1 MSKRKYLRN
10 SVIAILATFALV
22 ISSQAS
28 IAAPKVNNKKLTV
41 WISADVNIK
50 DLWEKTLIPAF
61 VKKNPSYSVSIV
73 HDVHGSRDAQTVAK
87 LTAATIQKKDP
98 GFDLWDGGQ
107 SYVLGQSGLLTTANI
122 KLLKNLKHVSPTTL
136 RAGAGAIPYRGS
148 SVLLAYN
155 PAKVSAPPRSVD
167 DLITWIRNNPGQFA
181 YNTPGTGGSGDS
193 FVMTVL
199 ARYASAAA
207 QSKLTQERDVALY
220 TEWNRGFDV
229 LGELHDKMFSKGTY
243 PNGNAAVLA
252 LLSSGQISMAPVWS
266 DQFATG
272 QRNGTI
278 PANFRSL
285 QLTTPGFTG
294 GAAYMGIPRGTPRQA
309 GALVLANWVLGK
321 EAQELIV
328 NAINGYPVRNLA
340 KMDPAVVDKFKEANI
355 DNLRAPYIATVVA
368 DMRQQW
374 TAKVASK

>member
-1 MSKRKYLRN
+1 VSKHKYLRN
-10 SVIAILATFALV
+10 SVVAVLATFALV

-50 DLWEKTLIPAF
+50 DLWEKILIPAF

-107 SYVLGQSGLLTTANI
+107 SYVLGQSGLLTKATP
-122 KLLKNLKHVSPTTL
+122 KLLPNLKHVSAATV

-155 PAKVSAPPRSVD
+155 PTKVSAPPRNVD
-167 DLITWIRNNPGQFA
+167 DLITWIKANPGQFA
-181 YNTPGTGGSGDS
+181 YNSPGTGGSGDS

-199 ARYASAAA
+199 ARYASAATQA
-207 QSKLTQERDVALY
+207 KLTQERDQTLY
-220 TEWNRGFDV
+220 TEWDRGFQV
-229 LGELHDKMFSKGTY
+229 LGDLHANMFGKGTY

-252 LLSSGQISMAPVWS
+252 LLASGQISIAPVWS
-266 DQFATG
+266 DMFASG
-272 QRNGTI
+272 QKNGTI
-278 PANFRSL
+278 PANFRAI
-285 QLTTPGFTG
+285 QLTNPGFTG

-309 GALVLANWVLGK
+309 GARKLANWVLGK
-321 EAQELIV
+321 QAQELIV
-328 NAINGYPVRNLA
+328 NSINGYPTRSLA
-340 KMDPAVVDKFKEANI
+340 KLDPAVVDKFKDANI

>member
-10 SVIAILATFALV
+10 SVIAILATLALV

>member
-10 SVIAILATFALV
+10 SVVAILATFALV

-309 GALVLANWVLGK
+309 GARVLANWVLGK

>member
-10 SVIAILATFALV
+10 SVVAILATFALV

-107 SYVLGQSGLLTTANI
+107 SYVLGQSGLLTRANT
-122 KLLKNLKHVSPTTL
+122 KLLRNLKHVSPTTL

-207 QSKLTQERDVALY
+207 QAKLTQERDVALY

-278 PANFRSL
+278 PANFRAL
-285 QLTTPGFTG
+285 QLSTPGFTG
-294 GAAYMGIPRGTPRQA
+294 GAAYMGIPRGTPRQK
-309 GALVLANWVLGK
+309 GARVLANWVLGK